1 VVSSGSAPTG
11 ARSQNGPPVN
21 AGDGP
26 PLAAFPD
33 SPFHSYLELG
43 ALPSAVP
50 CARLH
55 ARQVVWEWGRQELA
69 DAVELIVSE
78 LITNGL
84 RASEGL
90 TGSRYAGRW
99 TPGVPPVR
107 LWLHSE
113 DKRIVIQVWDGNNKL
128 PIRQVASPSAEG
140 GRGLLLVESVSTSWG
155 SYQAEGSSGKVVWAV
170 VGSLTGSRGQGQH
183 SGSTLGDELD
193 ARGHQP

>member
-1 VVSSGSAPTG
+1 MVSSGSAPTG
-11 ARSQNGPPVN
+11 ARSQDRPQAS

-26 PLAAFPD
+26 PLAALSD
-33 SPFHSYLELG
+33 STFQSYLELG
-43 ALPSAVP
+43 AFPSAVP

-55 ARQVVWEWGRQELA
+55 AKQVVWEWGRQELA

-84 RASEGL
+84 RASKGL

-99 TPGVPPVR
+99 TPGVPPLR
-107 LWLHSE
+107 LWLQAE
-113 DKRIVIQVWDGNNKL
+113 DEGVVIQVWDGNDKL

-155 SYQAEGSSGKVVWAV
+155 AYQAEGSSGKVVWAV
-170 VGSLTGSRGQGQH
+170 VDSLTGS
-183 SGSTLGDELD
+183 
-193 ARGHQP
+193 

>member
-1 VVSSGSAPTG
+1 MVSSGSAPTG
-11 ARSQNGPPVN
+11 ARSHNGPPVN
-21 AGDGP
+21 AGDGL
-26 PLAAFPD
+26 PLVAFPD

-55 ARQVVWEWGRQELA
+55 ARQIVWEWGRQELA

-84 RASEGL
+84 RASEGV

-99 TPGVPPVR
+99 TPGVPPLR
-107 LWLHSE
+107 LWLQAE
-113 DKRIVIQVWDGNNKL
+113 GERIVVQVWDGNDKL
-128 PIRQVASPSAEG
+128 PVRQVSSPSAEG
-140 GRGLLLVESVSTSWG
+140 GRGLLLVESVSASWG

-170 VGSLTGSRGQGQH
+170 VGSLTS
-183 SGSTLGDELD
+183 S
-193 ARGHQP
+193 